1 MDPSHFRVFFS
12 QCALDGSAVVLSFLD
27 PDVDAGA
34 AGTGLG
40 RLVGDRVDGGVDV
53 GCHLRLCLVCRAPV
67 SLRRLDVRA
76 ASRPGTPAETGTDEL
91 TTREGRDLSKNDTA
105 GFDAKGSFLM
115 GLTLRGVILRQPK
128 APFAVLWAQA
138 KYYN

>member
-1 MDPSHFRVFFS
+1 MDPGHFRVFFS
-12 QCALDGSAVVLSFLD
+12 QCALDERAVVLSFLD

-34 AGTGLG
+34 AGTGHG

-76 ASRPGTPAETGTDEL
+76 ASWPGTPAETGTDEL
-91 TTREGRDLSKNDTA
+91 TNRVSVSQPHPVVQKYPLVQEQELA
-105 GFDAKGSFLM
+105 GFL
-115 GLTLRGVILRQPK
+115 
-128 APFAVLWAQA
+128 VLLLYPPSSATIA
-138 KYYN
+138 GG